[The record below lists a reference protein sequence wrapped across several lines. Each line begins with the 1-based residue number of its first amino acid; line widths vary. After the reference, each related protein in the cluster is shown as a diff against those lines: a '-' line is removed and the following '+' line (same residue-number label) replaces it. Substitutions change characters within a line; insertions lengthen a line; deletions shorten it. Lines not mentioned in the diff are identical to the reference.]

1 MGGVSPRWVGSWWAQ
16 SKVGHVGVG
25 GVSLRWVGSCRCGWG
40 QSKVGRVMSV
50 WVGSVQGG

>member
-25 GVSLRWVGSCRCGWG
+25 GVSP
-40 QSKVGRVMSV
+40 KVGRVMSV